1 MQQDTSIWMRFA
13 DHIPVFRL
21 HTERHF
27 PSLDQAQCQ
36 CQRTQDTDNHV
47 VVSTSEPGEW
57 APPPHTVQLLR
68 HGLLHLVLPV
78 APQLLIPIGY
88 TMVPSGTSHTTI
100 PMPSINSIKHKG
112 IGLEPWASFSIEVN
126 HANATQKQIY
136 DLMWSWML
144 DSKKPSSKCS
154 TPTQP
159 FFILLLL
166 GCQNSMHTS
175 VENLF
180 KTIVRQN
187 SKMNLMVFA

>member
-1 MQQDTSIWMRFA
+1 MGASTAHSTAAQTWSGSSCPSSGSTAANSHWIHHGTLWY
-13 DHIPVFRL
+13 IP
-21 HTERHF
+21 E
-27 PSLDQAQCQ
+27 
-36 CQRTQDTDNHV
+36 
-47 VVSTSEPGEW
+47 GI
-57 APPPHTVQLLR
+57 
-68 HGLLHLVLPV
+68 LLHV
-78 APQLLIPIGY
+78 Y
-88 TMVPSGTSHTTI
+88 TTI
-100 PMPSINSIKHKG
+100 HMPSINSIKHKG
-112 IGLEPWASFSIEVN
+112 IGLEPCASFSIEVD
-126 HANATQKQIY
+126 HANAKQKQIY
-136 DLMWSWML
+136 DLMCSWML